1 MYERER
7 SFGYLINQAARLTHR
22 SIRLQLGGDGVLPAY
37 LPVMLWLL
45 EQHGLTQADLC
56 RLARIEQPSM
66 AELLKRM
73 ERDGLIVR
81 TRDVADRRQHRI
93 ALTAQAQSLSKRLH
107 RWIEESNEIIRGT
120 IPADDLAIFSRVIE
134 QMIDNMET
142 FVREHGVDN
151 GNKK

>member
-1 MYERER
+1 MYEREQ
-7 SFGYLINQAARLTHR
+7 SLGYLINQAARLTHR

-45 EQHGLTQADLC
+45 AQHGLTQADLC

-93 ALTAQAQSLSKRLH
+93 ALTPHARSLSERLH
-107 RWIEESNEIIRGT
+107 RWLEESNEIIRGG
-120 IPADDLAIFSRVIE
+120 IPPDDLVTFSRVIG
-134 QMIDNMET
+134 QMINNMET
-142 FVREHGVDN
+142 FVRDHGADN
-151 GNKK
+151 GNKE